1 MSAFT
6 RVSFFEIL
14 NDFDIVPFLSE
25 FDRESFLLKSW
36 DLDGEHLPRHY
47 NSGENGSLAHC
58 LGPRPPR
65 TRDGKSNK
73 KRKEEKEKGEKTCR
87 KSPTGINPSSLVMN
101 KKNIKDPTTSLFYSQ
116 IFTLEKVDEEYWG
129 GTWYD
134 FSISDPYVNK
144 SLYRGEKI
152 KGAC

>member
-1 MSAFT
+1 MAS
-6 RVSFFEIL
+6 I
-14 NDFDIVPFLSE
+14 
-25 FDRESFLLKSW
+25 
-36 DLDGEHLPRHY
+36 
-47 NSGENGSLAHC
+47 C
-58 LGPRPPR
+58 LGGIITLERTEAWPIASAPRPPR

-129 GTWYD
+129 GT
-134 FSISDPYVNK
+134 
-144 SLYRGEKI
+144 
-152 KGAC
+152 